1 MHFKIPYDATT
12 KISLYRL
19 DSLYLLCASF
29 QNLVETYIQEAFLR
43 FMATLLRGYDNFL
56 LPVRAPTAGATDSSA
71 LFDGSAFLRS
81 REKTTQKFVAQV
93 LETQLFSRFIEERSF
108 VSNKDVSLAFFDEC
122 TRKVSDVT
130 SAFAPCNSD
139 ILYFVYVF

>member
-1 MHFKIPYDATT
+1 MIV
-12 KISLYRL
+12 
-19 DSLYLLCASF
+19 SF

-122 TRKVSDVT
+122 TRKVSDVM
-130 SAFAPCNSD
+130 SAFNPCNSD
-139 ILYFVYVF
+139 ILYFVYLF